1 MSRQVIQIRSNPE
14 LDVAVDYLQE
24 VCNYNI
30 SDKIRTFLFELYET
44 EKAAYNAPLSTKD
57 FITG

>member
-14 LDVAVDYLQE
+14 LNIAVDYLQK

-30 SDKIRTFLFELYET
+30 SDKIRQFLFELYET
-44 EKAAYNAPLSTKD
+44 EKDTYGTPVLNKD